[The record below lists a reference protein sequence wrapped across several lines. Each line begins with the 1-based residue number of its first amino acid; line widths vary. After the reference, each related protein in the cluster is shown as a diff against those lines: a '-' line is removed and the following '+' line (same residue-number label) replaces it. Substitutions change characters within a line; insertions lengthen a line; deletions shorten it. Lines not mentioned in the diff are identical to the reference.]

1 MERLQAS
8 PRDTL
13 EKKIASCKERIAVTR
28 QKIADSDD
36 ETLKAALTSG
46 LEKQQAKL
54 ADAQQALAA
63 LPDNTPDTPVNQET
77 TDAAA
82 NAIARAQAR
91 AAATRDL
98 PAEEQ
103 LRQTVV
109 ALEGRIEKAKA
120 KLDEARA
127 GESEHVNALQA
138 GLEKLQNKLLDAQ
151 QQLNTVTAQPSTA
164 DDDTADAASSAIARA
179 QARVAELAS
188 MSEEDKLRE
197 TVASLK
203 SRLEKARIKLRDAE
217 AERSEHVDSLR
228 TAAEKL
234 QVRLT
239 EAEQQL
245 AEYHP

>member
-8 PRDTL
+8 PKDTL

-54 ADAQQALAA
+54 ADAQQALAE
-63 LPDNTPDTPVNQET
+63 LPDNTPDTPVTRET

-82 NAIARAQAR
+82 NAIAQAQAR

-98 PAEEQ
+98 PAEEK

-109 ALEGRIEKAKA
+109 ALEGRIEKARA

-127 GESEHVNALQA
+127 GESEYVNALQA
-138 GLEKLQNKLLDAQ
+138 GLEKLQDKLLDAQ
-151 QQLNTVTAQPSTA
+151 QQLNAIATQPSA
-164 DDDTADAASSAIARA
+164 VDDDSGDAASSAIARA

-197 TVASLK
+197 TVTSLK
-203 SRLEKARIKLRDAE
+203 SRLEKARIKLREAE